1 MLQKSGT
8 KSVPI
13 DIRNSNSLSEFT
25 TEIMSWKPVTCLCNL
40 CHTSVGQ
47 VGYIIS
53 YPLILFLQ
61 KRLPRRVAIYLFIII
76 LQAVGLLDLSFTRN
90 GFLPGCFSRILP
102 IFAEYHS
109 FNFWNSR
116 SSSSFGGH
124 FLVAASVVSI
134 YSVIFIWKS
143 VFNLCKLSVG
153 E

>member
-1 MLQKSGT
+1 M
-8 KSVPI
+8 PI

-25 TEIMSWKPVTCLCNL
+25 SEIMSWKPVTFLCNL
-40 CHTSVGQ
+40 CHASVGQ
-47 VGYIIS
+47 VGYIVS

-76 LQAVGLLDLSFTRN
+76 LQAVGLLDCSFTRN

-143 VFNLCKLSVG
+143 VFNLCKLSVD